1 MSRRKSP
8 AHFKHKY
15 LFWQF
20 LQFLGVE
27 NTSVSASF
35 FNALCDI
42 IRESKKEQVIT
53 WK

>member
-1 MSRRKSP
+1 MTG
-8 AHFKHKY
+8 AWFDVY
-15 LFWQF
+15 IFT
-20 LQFLGVE
+20 FLGVE